1 MTIKKT
7 VEIVAENPQDGTEIP
22 LTVSFSYYYD
32 PGRYYM
38 DNGDPGYPPEESF
51 DIDDIYITNDKK
63 SPIPEWI
70 TDALIE
76 DIILDSGILAED
88 YDYED

>member
-1 MTIKKT
+1 MTTKKT

-22 LTVSFSYYYD
+22 LTVSFTYSYD

-38 DNGDPGYPPEESF
+38 PNGDPGYPPEESF

-63 SPIPEWI
+63 LPIPEWI

-76 DIILDSGILAED
+76 DIIVDSELIYEED
-88 YDYED
+88 GYDE